1 MDENWV
7 ISLNF
12 HDPSSKL
19 SGTHEMSIF
28 LEEFWVTVFMTQWFK
43 KMDVSNEKWEQISDV
58 FKTQKLK
65 LGGMFVDKM
74 RLWTPKASALSH
86 LSQALGYYRWS
97 SSVS

>member
-19 SGTHEMSIF
+19 SGTHEMSIC

-43 KMDVSNEKWEQISDV
+43 KMDVSNEKWEQI
-58 FKTQKLK
+58 
-65 LGGMFVDKM
+65 
-74 RLWTPKASALSH
+74 
-86 LSQALGYYRWS
+86 
-97 SSVS
+97 